1 MKHLCLVAS
10 LVTFTSV
17 IYAAAPKDAPSQ
29 SYKVEQ
35 TWKLGGDGSWDY
47 LTVDSPNHLLY
58 IARLNRVMVVD
69 TSNGKLVGEIGGLEH
84 AHGVVLDDNG
94 KTGYISDGGAAQ
106 VVVFDRSSYKAMS
119 TIPTGKN
126 PDSLLIEPTSHRLFV
141 FNGASKSATVVD
153 SNSNSVLATIPLPGK
168 PEFSVTG
175 EGGNVFVNI
184 EGTSQVLR
192 IDGSSHKITGSWPL
206 APCEGPSGLAVDAVH
221 HRLFS
226 VCDNKKMAVVD
237 SVSGKLVAT
246 VPIGEG
252 ADAVVYDAARSMI
265 FSSNGESANL
275 TVVQQVTPDRYVNV
289 ETLPTKLGARTLA
302 VDPASGKLYTVSASL
317 GPKPAATAAVPKPKP
332 AVLPNSFVVLVI
344 GQ

>member
-1 MKHLCLVAS
+1 MKRLS
-10 LVTFTSV
+10 LVISTLALTSLV
-17 IYAAAPKDAPSQ
+17 YAAPPQDAFSQ
-29 SYKVEQ
+29 NYKVEK

-69 TSNGKLVGEIGGLEH
+69 TSSGSLVSEIGGLKH
-84 AHGVVLDDNG
+84 AHGVALDDNG
-94 KTGYISDGGAAQ
+94 RTGYISDGGAAQ
-106 VVVFDRSSYKAMS
+106 VVVFDRSSYKAIA
-119 TIPTGKN
+119 TIPTGEN
-126 PDSLLIEPTSHRLFV
+126 PDSILIEPVSRHLFV

-153 SNSNSVLATIPLPGK
+153 ENTNAVLTTIPLPGK

-184 EGTSQVLR
+184 EGSSQIVR
-192 IDGSSHKITGSWPL
+192 IDASSLTVTGSWPL
-206 APCEGPSGLAVDAVH
+206 TPCEGPTGLSIDAVH
-221 HRLFS
+221 HRLFA

-237 SVSGKLVAT
+237 SISGKLLAT

-252 ADAVVYDAARSMI
+252 PDAVVYDPVRNMI
-265 FSSNGESANL
+265 FSSNGESGDL
-275 TVVQQVTPDRYVNV
+275 TVVQQATPNLYTKIQ
-289 ETLPTKLGARTLA
+289 TLRTKLGARTMA
-302 VDPASGKLYTVSASL
+302 ADSVSGKLYTVSATL
-317 GPKPAATAAVPKPKP
+317 GPKPAATASVPKPKP